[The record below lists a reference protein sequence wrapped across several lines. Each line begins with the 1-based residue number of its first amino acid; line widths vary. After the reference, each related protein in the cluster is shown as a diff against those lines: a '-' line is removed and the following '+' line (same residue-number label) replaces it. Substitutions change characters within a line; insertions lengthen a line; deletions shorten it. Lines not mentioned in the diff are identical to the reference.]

1 MLYCAIIGDIIKSRQ
16 IKDRQSVQRQFL
28 AMAAEASSLYAPAI
42 ESPFTVTIGDEFQV
56 LLKSIDSAPQIVE
69 HVVQAMKPVELVFGL
84 GIGTLQ
90 TDINPRQAIGMD
102 GPAFHLARAALV
114 QAKKKKPKIVYKS
127 DAAAIE
133 LVNSLHYF
141 IETCEERRT
150 KRQQAVVE
158 YLQQGYTQAAIA
170 GQLGIRQQ
178 SVHDIINAA
187 YVAEIRQAK
196 QTILHYLASISK
208 QDRWLPGPNENRL

>member
-1 MLYCAIIGDIIKSRQ
+1 MLYCAIIGDIIRSRQ
-16 IKDRQSVQRQFL
+16 ITDRQFVQRRFL
-28 AMAAEASSLYAPAI
+28 AMAAEASRLYAPAI

-56 LLKSIDSAPQIVE
+56 LLRAIDRAPEIVE

-84 GIGTLQ
+84 GIGAIH

-102 GPAFHLARAALV
+102 GPAFHLARAALT

-133 LVNSLHYF
+133 LVNALHCF
-141 IETCEERRT
+141 IETCEERQT
-150 KRQQAVVE
+150 KRQQAVVA
-158 YLQQGYTQAAIA
+158 YVRQGYTQAAIA
-170 GQLGIRQQ
+170 GRLGIRQQ

-187 YVAEIRQAK
+187 YVPEIKQAK
-196 QTILHYLASISK
+196 QAIAGYLASI
-208 QDRWLPGPNENRL
+208 QHAGPAGGQP

>member
-1 MLYCAIIGDIIKSRQ
+1 MLYCAIIGDIVKSRQ
-16 IKDRQSVQRQFL
+16 ITDRQSVQRQFL

-84 GIGTLQ
+84 GIGAIH
-90 TDINPRQAIGMD
+90 TDINPRLAIGMD
-102 GPAFHLARAALV
+102 GPAFHMARAALI

-133 LVNSLHYF
+133 LVNSLNYF
-141 IETCEERRT
+141 IESCEDRRT

-196 QTILHYLASISK
+196 QTIIHYLATI
-208 QDRWLPGPNENRL
+208 QQTGQALLGPNKNRL